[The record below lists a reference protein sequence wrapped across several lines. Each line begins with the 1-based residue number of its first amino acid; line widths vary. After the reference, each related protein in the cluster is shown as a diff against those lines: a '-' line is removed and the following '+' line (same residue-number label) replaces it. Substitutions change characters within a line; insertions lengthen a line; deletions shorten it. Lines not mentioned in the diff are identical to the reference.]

1 MKRIISI
8 PIERLCRECG
18 RGRMLATGVRR
29 TPTLGEYDS
38 IVYRRC
44 SNPSCKY
51 SKHAIP
57 TQQKML
63 GVEVEEPDDQPGL
76 FDSFPEDG

>member
-8 PIERLCRECG
+8 PIDRLCPKCG

-29 TPTLGEYDS
+29 TPTVGEHDS

-44 SNPSCKY
+44 SNPKCQF
-51 SKHAIP
+51 SKP